1 MSAQW
6 IIKGLDPVGV
16 EKHGCNSHTFLH
28 TDIHANTDTHQAMHM
43 HMHIFSS
50 MSETHEH

>member
-28 TDIHANTDTHQAMHM
+28 TDIHANTDTLSHAYAHA
-43 HMHIFSS
+43 HILQYVRNP
-50 MSETHEH
+50 

>member
-16 EKHGCNSHTFLH
+16 EKIWLQFTHGFLH
-28 TDIHANTDTHQAMHM
+28 ADIHTNTVTHEAM
-43 HMHIFSS
+43 HMHIFLS